1 ATGQAAPDQPMAA
14 SPDAPASDASST
26 AQPPQP
32 SQPSPQ
38 QQPQAPP
45 SAQQRRDGLRITDLK
60 DMSIQKLTQIAK
72 DLTVGGATGMRK
84 QELIFQILKAQTEQS
99 GFIFSEGVLEVL
111 PDGFGFLRAPDYNY
125 LPGPDDIY
133 VSPSQIRKF
142 DLQTGDTVSGQIRP
156 PKEGERYFALIKV
169 EAVNF
174 EAPEQA
180 RDKLFFEN
188 LTPLYPQERL
198 VLETASDNLSARVM
212 DLMTPIGKGQRGL
225 IVAPPRTGKP
235 LLLQTIAQSVA
246 KNHPEVYLIVLLIAE
261 RPEEVTDIPRSV
273 QGEVISSTFDEP
285 AQRHVQV
292 AEMVIEKA

>member
-1 ATGQAAPDQPMAA
+1 VALEAEAIATASAAEG
-14 SPDAPASDASST
+14 
-26 AQPPQP
+26 
-32 SQPSPQ
+32 
-38 QQPQAPP
+38 
-45 SAQQRRDGLRITDLK
+45 RRPGLNISELK
-60 DMSIQKLTQIAK
+60 EMSIQKLTQVAK
-72 DLTVGGATGMRK
+72 ELNVPGATGMRK

-188 LTPLYPQERL
+188 LTPLYPQERIR
-198 VLETASDNLSARVM
+198 LETESENLSARVM

-225 IVAPPRTGKP
+225 IVAPPR
-235 LLLQTIAQSVA
+235 LAAHVF
-246 KNHPEVYLIVLLIAE
+246 
-261 RPEEVTDIPRSV
+261 
-273 QGEVISSTFDEP
+273 QGEVGPLAGEERDRT
-285 AQRHVQV
+285 RHVV
-292 AEMVIEKA
+292 GS

>member
-1 ATGQAAPDQPMAA
+1 MPSHHKRHTPARTANGPIATDAAGPPDTANPESTPAAQSTTTQDAPAQSEPQAQQQPAPPQQQAAP
-14 SPDAPASDASST
+14 
-26 AQPPQP
+26 PPP
-32 SQPSPQ
+32 PQ
-38 QQPQAPP
+38 QQ
-45 SAQQRRDGLRITDLK
+45 QQRRAGQGLNITDLK

-72 DLTVGGATGMRK
+72 DLTVAGATGMRK
-84 QELIFQILKAQTEQS
+84 QDLIFQILKAQTEQS

-188 LTPLYPQERL
+188 LTPLYPQE
-198 VLETASDNLSARVM
+198 
-212 DLMTPIGKGQRGL
+212 
-225 IVAPPRTGKP
+225 
-235 LLLQTIAQSVA
+235 
-246 KNHPEVYLIVLLIAE
+246 
-261 RPEEVTDIPRSV
+261 
-273 QGEVISSTFDEP
+273 
-285 AQRHVQV
+285 
-292 AEMVIEKA
+292 